1 MHLSPKARNSQVQAM
16 CRFIAGSVASER
28 HSAIRDAF
36 TQSDPDSCAIAQL
49 SHPYPRH
56 KCGSALRERAA
67 WWLMPDDRARDDVL
81 LHSCL
86 SIAEKPLVFQLRR
99 LRRSPF
105 TEPSS
110 NHLRQHRIII
120 NDSVASYCCTLA
132 GVPRRTSTTF
142 SNRRLPR
149 EPEATTRRKKAP
161 SSRYVQSV
169 TVNSSLSPSLCVD
182 VFQRVKEDQPRS
194 LKGFGESLFR
204 ASLRAHFLLFV

>member
-81 LHSCL
+81 QHSCL
-86 SIAEKPLVFQLRR
+86 SIAEN
-99 LRRSPF
+99 
-105 TEPSS
+105 PSS
-110 NHLRQHRIII
+110 SSYDDFDDRHSPNHRRIIYVSI
-120 NDSVASYCCTLA
+120 ESS
-132 GVPRRTSTTF
+132 STTPSHPTAAPWQECLDVLLRHSPIDDF
-142 SNRRLPR
+142 QESRR
-149 EPEATTRRKKAP
+149 RRRDERRRRRRDT
-161 SSRYVQSV
+161 SSR
-169 TVNSSLSPSLCVD
+169 
-182 VFQRVKEDQPRS
+182 
-194 LKGFGESLFR
+194 
-204 ASLRAHFLLFV
+204 